1 VIPAELFDKTLRS
14 LMAPIVPYLDDASV
28 SEIMINGPDSIF
40 VERRGKLERV
50 PARFD
55 SSDRVLSALRN
66 IAQFAGSFIDEMHP
80 ILEAR
85 LPDGSRIEA
94 VIPPIAEAGP
104 TVAIRR
110 FSKATLQLEDLV
122 RFGSLSEDAAAA
134 LVAMTHGKCNIVVA
148 GGTGSGKTS
157 LLNVLAGVMPPDER
171 VLVLEDTREIN
182 IAREHV
188 VYLTGRKP
196 DQKGELEVSIRDL
209 FRASL
214 RMRPDRIIVGELRGA
229 EALDLVQ
236 ATVSGHG
243 GCLCTLHATY
253 PHDTMTR
260 LETMCMMSDLN
271 MPLAAI
277 RAQLA
282 SGIDLIVQVARLQNG
297 KRGVTHITEVLGLD
311 SGGQHYALRDLF
323 VRRGAP
329 ESRLVPTGELPSFL
343 PRLAEHGVRLPGAM
357 FAAAELQD
365 RQEHKEAVR

>member
-1 VIPAELFDKTLRS
+1 MIPAALFDKTLRS
-14 LMAPIVPYLDDASV
+14 LMQPIVPYLDDASV
-28 SEIMINGPDSIF
+28 SEIMINGPDMIF
-40 VERRGKLERV
+40 IERAGRLERV

-55 SSDRVLSALRN
+55 SPDSVLSALRN
-66 IAQFAGSFIDEMHP
+66 IAQYAGSFIDETRP

-85 LPDGSRIEA
+85 LPDGSRVEA

-104 TVAIRR
+104 TIAIRR
-110 FSKATLQLEDLV
+110 FSKASLQLDDLV
-122 RFGSLSEDAAAA
+122 RFGSLSDDAAQA
-134 LVAMTHGKCNIVVA
+134 LVGMTRGKCNIVVA

-157 LLNVLAGVMPPDER
+157 LLNVLAGVMPPEER
-171 VLVLEDTREIN
+171 LLVLEDTREIS
-182 IAREHV
+182 ITREHV

-196 DQKGELEVSIRDL
+196 DQQGELEVSIRDL

-260 LETMCMMSDLN
+260 LETMCMMSDLG

-282 SGIDLIVQVARLQNG
+282 SGIDLIVQVSRLQNG
-297 KRGVTHITEVLGLD
+297 QRGVTHITEVVGLD
-311 SGGQHYALRDLF
+311 ADRQHYQLRDLF
-323 VRRGAP
+323 IRKTEAQA
-329 ESRLVPTGELPSFL
+329 SRLVATGELPSFL
-343 PRLAEHGVRLPGAM
+343 LKLEEHGVSLPSAL
-357 FAAAELQD
+357 FAPPNQ
-365 RQEHKEAVR
+365 KESTP